1 MTDLLTFGAA
11 ILELTTPGRERLETT
26 DRLELAATGPAANT
40 AVTAAR
46 LGSDA
51 TWLSKVPDTA
61 LGRRAAAGI
70 ASHGVETAIRWTDE
84 GRQELAFAER
94 AGPPRGNARIDDRTA
109 SAITSATP
117 DNLPLSAVD
126 DSETV
131 FVDATLPTRSA
142 TLAETAA
149 TLLAETGDAGAETVL
164 GLGRE
169 EPSTATIE
177 AVGELLPIVDTLIAA
192 EASAAALGD
201 RANPTETAHA
211 LAAEHDLSTVVIA
224 RDEHGGVVWNDRTV
238 HERAPP
244 ATETVDD
251 RGAFDAFCGGF
262 LARRVAG
269 TGAGAA
275 LATGIASEA
284 LARTVPGPVPA
295 ITAEEVKRCTASVT
309 DPGMGE

>member
-1 MTDLLTFGAA
+1 MTDLLAFGAA
-11 ILELTTPGRERLETT
+11 VLELTAPRHERLETT
-26 DRLELAATGPAANT
+26 DQLEVAATGPAANA

-46 LGSDA
+46 LGGDA
-51 TWLSKVPDTA
+51 AWLSKLPNDA
-61 LGRRAAAGI
+61 LGRRVVAELG
-70 ASHGVETAIRWTDE
+70 SHGVETAIRWADE
-84 GRQELAFAER
+84 GRQALAFAER

-109 SAITSATP
+109 STITSATP
-117 DNLPLSAVD
+117 EELPLSSVD
-126 DSETV
+126 DPRMV

-142 TLAETAA
+142 TLADTAA
-149 TLLAETGDAGAETVL
+149 TLLAETGDAGTETVL

-169 EPSTATIE
+169 EPSTATVE
-177 AVGELLPIVDTLIAA
+177 ELLSTVDTLIAA
-192 EASAAALGD
+192 EAGAAALGD

-224 RDEHGGVVWNDRTV
+224 RDEHSVVWDDRTV

-244 ATETVDD
+244 ATETVDE
-251 RGAFDAFCGGF
+251 RGAFDALCGGF
-262 LARRVAG
+262 LARRAAGEDAG
-269 TGAGAA
+269 TA

-295 ITAEEVKRCTASVT
+295 ITAEEVERCTASVT